1 MLIIFQHIA
10 MLSKSEE
17 GGKTPQELFDMV
29 MPVFDTT
36 IMTTHRSK
44 YVQFVLFLLCA
55 LDYEKRKS
63 IRGETTPDVPDDDSL
78 YRIFTGKLIEI
89 MLDPLRATT
98 MRQSSACYLASFL
111 SRSNYVCIGT
121 VCETVSALLSTAEA
135 YMLTFPTEKSTVT
148 AFRGMITRNQCEAH
162 GLFYTVCQAAF
173 YIMCFRGGEAVKH
186 YRTAVAKNAAS
197 TEDAT
202 DVEGI
207 NIGIDR
213 WSKLCS
219 HHLNPLRYC
228 LESVRG
234 EFLHV
239 ASVLDLLKPALL
251 ESLSEEDKKLSTGSK
266 RPKKSRRSILTPALM
281 AKKRVKEGVGG
292 LGRGSN
298 PLNSFFPFDPYL
310 LRQSNIFIERYY
322 RHWNGSID
330 ESFDENEEDVDDS
343 LETGGNGYESDDSSD
358 SDDSDS
364 SSSASEGERM
374 AMTPADD
381 QAMSLASVV
390 SMASAAATGKV
401 KVIDPR
407 DRADSELSTVSSI
420 NIKASSI
427 LLPPS
432 QNKAEGT
439 GGSGKKNNSGRSRA
453 QSMGTDDW

>member
-10 MLSKSEE
+10 MLSKSQE
-17 GGKTPQELFDMV
+17 GGKTPRELFDMV

-55 LDYEKRKS
+55 LDYEKIKAVK
-63 IRGETTPDVPDDDSL
+63 GESTPSVVDDDSL
-78 YRIFTGKLIEI
+78 YRVFTGKLIEI

-148 AFRGMITRNQCEAH
+148 AFRGMVTRNQCEAH

-173 YIMCFRGGEAVKH
+173 YIVCFRGGDAVKH
-186 YRTAVAKNAAS
+186 YRAVVAKNTAN

-202 DVEGI
+202 DVQGI

-239 ASVLDLLKPALL
+239 ASVLDLLEPALL
-251 ESLSEEDKKLSTGSK
+251 QSLSQEDKTLSTGSK
-266 RPKKSRRSILTPALM
+266 RPKKSRSILTPALM

-310 LRQSNIFIERYY
+310 LRQSNIFIESYY
-322 RHWNGSID
+322 QHWDGSID
-330 ESFDENEEDVDDS
+330 ESYDDNEVVAEDVDDS
-343 LETGGNGYESDDSSD
+343 FNTGGGTGYESDDSSG

-364 SSSASEGERM
+364 SSSASEGTRM
-374 AMTPADD
+374 
-381 QAMSLASVV
+381 AMSLASAA
-390 SMASAAATGKV
+390 SMTSAAAAGKV

-420 NIKASSI
+420 NNKASI
-427 LLPPS
+427 LLPPPKP
-432 QNKAEGT
+432 QA
-439 GGSGKKNNSGRSRA
+439 GGRSAGKRKNSGGGRSRA

>member
-10 MLSKSEE
+10 MLSKSQED
-17 GGKTPQELFDMV
+17 GKTPRELFDMV

-44 YVQFVLFLLCA
+44 YVQFILFLLCA
-55 LDYEKRKS
+55 LDYQKNKA
-63 IRGETTPDVPDDDSL
+63 IRVETTPPEIDDDSL

-98 MRQSSACYLASFL
+98 MRQSAACYLASFL
-111 SRSNYVCIGT
+111 SRSKYVCIGT

-148 AFRGMITRNQCEAH
+148 AFRGMVTRNQCEAH

-173 YIMCFRGGEAVKH
+173 YIMCFRGREAVKH
-186 YRTAVAKNAAS
+186 CRAALVKNAANS
-197 TEDAT
+197 EDAT
-202 DVEGI
+202 GVDDI

-239 ASVLDLLKPALL
+239 ASVLDLLNPTLL
-251 ESLSEEDKKLSTGSK
+251 QCLSEEDKKLSTGSK
-266 RPKKSRRSILTPALM
+266 RPKKSRSILTPALM
-281 AKKRVKEGVGG
+281 AKKRAKEGVGG

-310 LRQSNIFIERYY
+310 LRQSNVFIESYY

-330 ESFDENEEDVDDS
+330 EGCDDNKVDAEDVDAS
-343 LETGGNGYESDDSSD
+343 LDAGGNEYVSDDSSD
-358 SDDSDS
+358 SEGSDS

-374 AMTPADD
+374 AMTPAGD
-381 QAMSLASVV
+381 QAMSLASVA
-390 SMASAAATGKV
+390 SMASAAAMGKV

-407 DRADSELSTVSSI
+407 DRADSELSAVSST
-420 NIKASSI
+420 NTKVSSI
-427 LLPPS
+427 LLPP
-432 QNKAEGT
+432 QKQA
-439 GGSGKKNNSGRSRA
+439 GGVSSGKKKNSGRSRA